1 MYSYYYYIIIIIA
14 GSRGTAFFP
23 PPGTASLLLL
33 LLMMMRHSLR
43 AVFIS
48 LSQGDRPLGLE
59 GRFADFPFFCT
70 SDSHVRSLSL
80 SPYLCGISRGAVQ
93 LLGRLSC
100 IAFWRPGSL
109 RSCFIF
115 LTRSLTCF
123 PSERLVAASFPPFFT
138 SPQWQPWPVG

>member
-70 SDSHVRSLSL
+70 SDSHVRSLSFSL
-80 SPYLCGISRGAVQ
+80 SLRDIAWRGAAVGTAVLYR
-93 LLGRLSC
+93 LL
-100 IAFWRPGSL
+100 
-109 RSCFIF
+109 
-115 LTRSLTCF
+115 
-123 PSERLVAASFPPFFT
+123 AA
-138 SPQWQPWPVG
+138 WLA

>member
-48 LSQGDRPLGLE
+48 SLSQGDRPLGLE

-70 SDSHVRSLSL
+70 SDSHVRSLSFSL
-80 SPYLCGISRGAVQ
+80 SLRDIAWRGAAVGTAVLYR
-93 LLGRLSC
+93 LL
-100 IAFWRPGSL
+100 
-109 RSCFIF
+109 
-115 LTRSLTCF
+115 
-123 PSERLVAASFPPFFT
+123 AA
-138 SPQWQPWPVG
+138 WLA